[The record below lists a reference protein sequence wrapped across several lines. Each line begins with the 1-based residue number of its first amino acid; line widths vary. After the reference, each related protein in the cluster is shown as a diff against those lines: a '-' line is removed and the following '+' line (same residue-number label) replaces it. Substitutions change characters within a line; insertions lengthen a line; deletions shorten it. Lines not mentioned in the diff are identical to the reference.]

1 MNLIDRQDRSFL
13 KFIGQLP
20 PEDNY
25 IPIQNLQRGAW
36 YWVDKNTPNLEIIS
50 PDPHPWNQEWV
61 ILPVIDRGNKN
72 LVKEDPLSVSLE
84 LFPLPP
90 LDKTT
95 SVEITRQI
103 EYGKFVHTRENLYY
117 FVTFICQR
125 DDLLIEDETQPS
137 KWVTYLFY
145 PKEKQESKLLVW

>member
-25 IPIQNLQRGAW
+25 IPIQNPQRGAW
-36 YWVDKNTPNLEIIS
+36 YWMDKNTPNLEIIS

-61 ILPVIDRGNKN
+61 ILPVIDRGSKN
-72 LVKEDPLSVSLE
+72 LVQANPLSVSLE

-95 SVEITRQI
+95 SVKITRQI

-125 DDLLIEDETQPS
+125 DDSLIEDETQLS

-145 PKEKQESKLLVW
+145 PKDKQQSKLLVW